1 VTGVAAGG
9 AGAASAPA
17 GRPRPDSLIA
27 AALLTAL
34 VAIGPLSTD
43 LYLPSLPAL
52 TRALGTDVPT
62 AQLTLSVFL
71 AGFALGMLVYGPLS
85 DRFGRRPLLLAGVA
99 LYTAGSV
106 ACALAPGI
114 GVLIACRFV
123 QSLGA
128 ACGPVL
134 ARAVVRDVYGRDGA
148 ARVLAYMGMAM
159 ALAPMVGPVL
169 GGLLTVWIG
178 WRANFWALT
187 AFGAAGLAGVALLLA
202 ETNARP
208 DPAATRLARLVRN
221 YGTALGHRGFV
232 GYMLIVAF
240 VFSGIFAFISGSSF
254 LLVDALGLTPDLYGL
269 CFAAVVT
276 GYMAGSFGAGRLTRR
291 LGIDRMIAIGLGV
304 GTAGGLAM
312 AALAWA
318 RPPGVVEAVA
328 PYFVFMIGA
337 GLVLPNAMAGGV
349 GPFPRMAGLASSL
362 LGFAQMG
369 IAALVGIAVAHLTDG
384 TARPMAGAL
393 LLACLGAAAAFLALV
408 RPAARA
414 AARAAA
420 VSAAAPDETA

>member
-1 VTGVAAGG
+1 MTGVGAGG
-9 AGAASAPA
+9 AGGAVRPPRPAPP
-17 GRPRPDSLIA
+17 GKPRPDSLIA

-34 VAIGPLSTD
+34 VAVGPMSTD

-71 AGFALGMLVYGPLS
+71 AGFALGMLAYGPLS
-85 DRFGRRPLLLAGVA
+85 DRYGRRPLLLAGVA

-123 QSLGA
+123 QALGA

-134 ARAVVRDVYGRDGA
+134 ARAVVRDVYGREGA

-159 ALAPMVGPVL
+159 ALAPMIGPVL
-169 GGLLTVWIG
+169 GGQLTVWIG

-187 AFGAAGLAGVALLLA
+187 AFGAAGLAGVALLLV

-208 DPAATRLARLVRN
+208 DPDATRLARLARN
-221 YGTALGHRGFV
+221 YASALGHRGFV
-232 GYMLIVAF
+232 GYLLIVAM
-240 VFSGIFAFISGSSF
+240 VYSGIFAFISGSSF
-254 LLVDALGLTPDLYGL
+254 LLVDALGLAPDLYGL
-269 CFAAVVT
+269 CFAAVVV

-291 LGIDRMIAIGLGV
+291 LGIDRMIALGLVV
-304 GTAGGLAM
+304 GCAGGAVM
-312 AALAWA
+312 AALAWT
-318 RPPGVVEAVA
+318 RPPGVLEAVA

-393 LLACLGAAAAFLALV
+393 LLVCAAAAAAFLALV
-408 RPAARA
+408 RPAA
-414 AARAAA
+414 
-420 VSAAAPDETA
+420 VSGSAPDGTA